1 MPGKLRIHVAGD
13 LIMLAALA
21 MAVIV
26 GAHIVFVFL
35 TANPANDIVSTD
47 ASWSDTLAGWFR
59 DMFTPHD
66 YKLGVFLNYGLA
78 VIFYLVVGG
87 ILRRVVNAM
96 QR

>member
-1 MPGKLRIHVAGD
+1 MPGQLRIHVAGD

-21 MAVIV
+21 IAVII

-35 TANPANDIVSTD
+35 EANPSNDIVSTD
-47 ASWSDTLAGWFR
+47 ADWSHTLAAWFR

-66 YKLGVFLNYGLA
+66 YKWRVFLNYGIA
-78 VIFYLVVGG
+78 VVFYLVVGG
-87 ILRRVVNAM
+87 ILRRVVNSL